1 LAKLEASDTVVF
13 GISIDSPAANAAFA
27 KQIGVTFPLLSD
39 MNREV
44 LTRYG
49 ILQTFDKYA
58 GQGVKYDWAQ
68 RTTFVVDKQGIIQH
82 IDKEKDAVNPNTAV
96 TACTRLGQQA
106 AP

>member
-1 LAKLEASDTVVF
+1 MAKLEASDTVVF

>member
-1 LAKLEASDTVVF
+1 LANLEASDTLVF

-58 GQGVKYDWAQ
+58 GQGLKYEWAQ
-68 RTTFVVDKQGIIQH
+68 RTTFVIDKQGVIQH
-82 IDKEKDAVNPNTAV
+82 IDKDNDAVNPNTAV
-96 TACTRLGQQA
+96 TACSRLGHQTT
-106 AP
+106 P

>member
-1 LAKLEASDTVVF
+1 LAKLTESDTVVF

-27 KQIGVTFPLLSD
+27 KQIEVTFPLLSD

-44 LTRYG
+44 STRYG

-68 RTTFVVDKQGIIQH
+68 RTTFVVDKQGVIQH
-82 IDKEKDAVNPNTAV
+82 IDKDNDAVNPNTAV
-96 TACTRLGQQA
+96 TACTRLGHQTS
-106 AP
+106 P